1 MRAMAPNKSE
11 NNEEESEPGALQQ
24 DQMVGTQSNIQ
35 GGRQRFKG
43 IIR

>member
-11 NNEEESEPGALQQ
+11 NNEEESEPGAQ
-24 DQMVGTQSNIQ
+24 DQVVGTQSNIQ
-35 GGRQRFKG
+35 GGRQMFKE